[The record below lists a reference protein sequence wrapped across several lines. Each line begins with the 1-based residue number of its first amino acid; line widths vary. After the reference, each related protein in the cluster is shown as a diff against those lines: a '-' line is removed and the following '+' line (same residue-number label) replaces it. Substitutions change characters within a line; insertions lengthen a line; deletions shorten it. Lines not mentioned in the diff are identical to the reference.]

1 MDIEKELQQL
11 KQGIASLETQKNVL
25 FGSSYNSVGSSSS
38 DYLIKT
44 RGKVKI
50 QIGNKFIDLL
60 KDGKINV
67 DSKFIFKEKE
77 VGSKDGIY
85 IIGDGEDTKVIISIG
100 GSQIDLKGEIGTT
113 YVSFLG
119 EQETT
124 SEQKY
129 TALQNIGFIYKD
141 LTTIQTNGL
150 KNGIVYIESE
160 QKLYIVQNGQ
170 LTEFTVNFPNP
181 FTNQFIIAKTDN
193 AKGALIIKG
202 QGVENSLMFNSLS
215 IYSSDLDNYIDSS
228 GQIFIRIGENEKV
241 IIGESQAVFS
251 NTVVSQKFESKSA
264 SNDSGFRLYVDTNG
278 STLEVDNLIV
288 RNTSDNDSFSNIFPK
303 YWYKENNIISDIKNI
318 PNSDNPEQTIF
329 AITLIY
335 ANKFKINDS
344 LYTYVP
350 ISKSD
355 SSKIELILLPLKVE
369 MSDTEENIIQVSLQE
384 DKMSEEDQQKLT
396 DLSEELNVLKYQ
408 TIFLIG
414 SEEETSILRH
424 SSDSIDLFK
433 STSFDDEQDLIKIS
447 TRIGNIQELNLKG
460 KDSEQE
466 ILIEGNGIYSNNGC
480 FLKAQYT
487 SDYNLPKNDSSTK
500 FASTEWINNL
510 IPKGSIIMFNSS
522 ISEIPEGWHICD
534 GNEGTPNLVEKFIE
548 TSIVYVMKIK

>member
-11 KQGIASLETQKNVL
+11 KQRIASLETQKNVL

-85 IIGDGEDTKVIISIG
+85 IIGDEEDTKVIISIG

-141 LTTIQTNGL
+141 LTSIQTNGL

-160 QKLYIVQNGQ
+160 QKLYIVQDGQ
-170 LTEFTVNFPNP
+170 LTEFTVNFPNS
-181 FTNQFIIAKTDN
+181 FTNQFVIAKTDN
-193 AKGALIIKG
+193 DKGALIIKG

-241 IIGESQAVFS
+241 VIGESQAIFS

-264 SNDSGFRLYVDTNG
+264 SSDSGFRLYVDTNG

-303 YWYKENNIISDIKNI
+303 YWYKENNIISDIENI

-369 MSDTEENIIQVSLQE
+369 MSDTEENVIQVSLQE
-384 DKMSEEDQQKLT
+384 DKISEEDQQKLT
-396 DLSEELNVLKYQ
+396 DLSEELNALKYQ

-414 SEEETSILRH
+414 SEEEASILRY
-424 SSDSIDLFK
+424 SSDNIDLFK
-433 STSFDDEQDLIKIS
+433 STSFDDEQDLTKIS

-466 ILIEGNGIYSNNGC
+466 ILIEGTGIYSNNGC

-534 GNEGTPNLVEKFIE
+534 GTEGTPNLIEKFIE

>member
-11 KQGIASLETQKNVL
+11 KQRIASLETQKNVL

-85 IIGDGEDTKVIISIG
+85 IIGDEEDTKVIISIG

-141 LTTIQTNGL
+141 LTSIQTNGL

-160 QKLYIVQNGQ
+160 QKLYIVQDGQ
-170 LTEFTVNFPNP
+170 LTEFTVNFPNS
-181 FTNQFIIAKTDN
+181 FTNQFVIAKTDN
-193 AKGALIIKG
+193 DKGALIIKG
-202 QGVENSLMFNSLS
+202 QGVENSLMFNPLS

-241 IIGESQAVFS
+241 VIGESQAIFS

-264 SNDSGFRLYVDTNG
+264 SSDSGFRLYVDTNG

-303 YWYKENNIISDIKNI
+303 YWYKENNIISDIENI

-335 ANKFKINDS
+335 ANRFKINDS

-369 MSDTEENIIQVSLQE
+369 MSDTEENVIQVSLQE
-384 DKMSEEDQQKLT
+384 DKISEEDQQKLT
-396 DLSEELNVLKYQ
+396 DLSEELNALKYQ

-414 SEEETSILRH
+414 SEEEASILRY

-433 STSFDDEQDLIKIS
+433 STSFDDEQDLTKIS

-466 ILIEGNGIYSNNGC
+466 MLIEGTGIYSNNGC

-534 GNEGTPNLVEKFIE
+534 GTEGTPNLIEKFIE

>member
-25 FGSSYNSVGSSSS
+25 FGNSYNSVGSSSS

-85 IIGDGEDTKVIISIG
+85 IIGDGEDAKVIISIG
-100 GSQIDLKGEIGTT
+100 GSQIDLKGEVGTT
-113 YVSFLG
+113 YVSFLE

-141 LTTIQTNGL
+141 LSTIQTNGL
-150 KNGIVYIESE
+150 KNGIVYVESE
-160 QKLYIVQNGQ
+160 QKLYVVQDGQ

-181 FTNQFIIAKTDN
+181 FTNQFVIAKTDSN
-193 AKGALIIKG
+193 KGALIIKG
-202 QGVENSLMFNSLS
+202 QGLENSLMFNSLS
-215 IYSSDLDNYIDSS
+215 IYSSGLDNYIDSS
-228 GQIFIRIGENEKV
+228 GQIFIRIGENEKA
-241 IIGESQAVFS
+241 IIGESQAIFS

-264 SNDSGFRLYVDTNG
+264 SDDSGFRLYVDTNG

-288 RNTSDNDSFSNIFPK
+288 RNASDNDSFSNISPK
-303 YWYKENNIISDIKNI
+303 YWYKENNIISDIENI
-318 PNSDNPEQTIF
+318 LNSDNPEQTTF

-335 ANKFKINDS
+335 TNKFKVNDS
-344 LYTYVP
+344 LYIYAP
-350 ISKSD
+350 IPKSD
-355 SSKIELILLPLKVE
+355 NSEIELILLPLKVE
-369 MSDTEENIIQVSLQE
+369 MLDTEKNIIQVSLQE
-384 DKMSEEDQQKLT
+384 NKMSEEDQQKLT
-396 DLSEELNVLKYQ
+396 NLFKELNILKYQ

-414 SEEETSILRH
+414 SEEEVFILRR
-424 SSDSIDLFK
+424 SSDNIDLFK
-433 STSFDDEQDLIKIS
+433 STSFDDEQDLTKIS

-466 ILIEGNGIYSNNGC
+466 VLIEGTGIYSNNGC

-534 GNEGTPNLVEKFIE
+534 GTEGTPNLVEKFIE

>member
-11 KQGIASLETQKNVL
+11 KQRIASLETQKNVL

-85 IIGDGEDTKVIISIG
+85 IIGDEEDTKVIISIG

-141 LTTIQTNGL
+141 LTSIQTNGL

-160 QKLYIVQNGQ
+160 QKLYIVQDGQ
-170 LTEFTVNFPNP
+170 LTEFTVNFPNS
-181 FTNQFIIAKTDN
+181 FTNQFVIAKTDN
-193 AKGALIIKG
+193 DKGALIIKG

-241 IIGESQAVFS
+241 VIGESQAIFS

-264 SNDSGFRLYVDTNG
+264 SSDSGFRLYVDTNG

-303 YWYKENNIISDIKNI
+303 YWYKENNIISDIENI

-335 ANKFKINDS
+335 ANRFKINDS

-369 MSDTEENIIQVSLQE
+369 MSDTEENVIQVSLQE
-384 DKMSEEDQQKLT
+384 DKISEEDQQKLT
-396 DLSEELNVLKYQ
+396 DLSEELNALKYQ

-414 SEEETSILRH
+414 SEEEASILRY

-433 STSFDDEQDLIKIS
+433 STSFDDEQDLTKIS

-466 ILIEGNGIYSNNGC
+466 MLIEGTGIYSNNGC

-534 GNEGTPNLVEKFIE
+534 GTEGTPNLIEKFIE

>member
-11 KQGIASLETQKNVL
+11 KQRIASLETQKNVL

-85 IIGDGEDTKVIISIG
+85 IIGDEEDTKVIISIG

-141 LTTIQTNGL
+141 LTSIQTNGL

-160 QKLYIVQNGQ
+160 QKLYIVQDGQ
-170 LTEFTVNFPNP
+170 LTEFTVNFPNS
-181 FTNQFIIAKTDN
+181 FTNQFVIAKTDN
-193 AKGALIIKG
+193 DKGALIIKG

-241 IIGESQAVFS
+241 VIGESQAIFS

-264 SNDSGFRLYVDTNG
+264 SSDSGFRLYVDTNG

-303 YWYKENNIISDIKNI
+303 YWYKENNIISDIENI

-355 SSKIELILLPLKVE
+355 SSKIELVLLPLKVE
-369 MSDTEENIIQVSLQE
+369 MSDTEENVIQVSLQE
-384 DKMSEEDQQKLT
+384 DKISEEDQQKLT
-396 DLSEELNVLKYQ
+396 DLSEELNALKYQ

-414 SEEETSILRH
+414 SEEEASILRY
-424 SSDSIDLFK
+424 SSDNIDLFK
-433 STSFDDEQDLIKIS
+433 STSFDDEQDLTKIS

-466 ILIEGNGIYSNNGC
+466 ILIEGTGIYSNNGC

-534 GNEGTPNLVEKFIE
+534 GTEGTPNLIEKFIE